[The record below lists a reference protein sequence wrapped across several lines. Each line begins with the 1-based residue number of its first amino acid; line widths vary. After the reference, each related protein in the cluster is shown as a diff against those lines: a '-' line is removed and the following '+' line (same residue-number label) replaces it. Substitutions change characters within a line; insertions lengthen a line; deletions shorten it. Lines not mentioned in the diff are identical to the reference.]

1 MMIPAKLVAAG
12 LVLAGVI
19 NLLPVVGMAGAAW
32 LRSLY
37 GLEIRSLDLEI
48 LLRHRAVLF
57 GIVGVLLLVAAARPG
72 LRDVAVLVAGASMAS
87 FIVIALIV
95 GGYGPAIRKVVIA
108 DIIGLLALAP
118 AAFARFGAGALK
130 SRATDG

>member
-1 MMIPAKLVAAG
+1 MVIPAKLVAGG
-12 LVLAGVI
+12 LVLAGII

-57 GIVGVLLLVAAARPG
+57 GIVGGLLLVAAFRPG
-72 LRDVAVLVAGASMAS
+72 LRDVAVLVAGASMMS
-87 FIVIALIV
+87 FIVIALLV
-95 GGYGPAIRKVVIA
+95 GGYGPAIRKVVIV
-108 DIIGLLALAP
+108 DIVGILALVP
-118 AAFARFGAGALK
+118 AIVARSASS
-130 SRATDG
+130 SR

>member
-1 MMIPAKLVAAG
+1 MVIPAKLVAGG
-12 LVLAGVI
+12 LVLAGTI

-57 GIVGVLLLVAAARPG
+57 GIVGGLLLVAVFRPG
-72 LRDVAVLVAGASMAS
+72 LRDVAVIVAGASMMS
-87 FIVIALIV
+87 FIVIALLV
-95 GGYGPAIRKVVIA
+95 GGYGPAIRKVVIV
-108 DIIGLLALAP
+108 DIVGILALVP
-118 AAFARFGAGALK
+118 AIVARSASS
-130 SRATDG
+130 SR

>member
-1 MMIPAKLVAAG
+1 MVIPAKLVAGG
-12 LVLAGVI
+12 LVLAGII

-57 GIVGVLLLVAAARPG
+57 GIVGGLLLVAVFRPG
-72 LRDVAVLVAGASMAS
+72 LRDVAVLVAGASMMS
-87 FIVIALIV
+87 FIVIALLV
-95 GGYGPAIRKVVIA
+95 GGYGPAIRKVVIV
-108 DIIGLLALAP
+108 DIVGILAIVP
-118 AAFARFGAGALK
+118 AIVARSASS
-130 SRATDG
+130 SR

>member
-1 MMIPAKLVAAG
+1 MVIPAKLVAGG
-12 LVLAGVI
+12 LVLAGII

-57 GIVGVLLLVAAARPG
+57 GIVGGLLLLAAFRPG
-72 LRDVAVLVAGASMAS
+72 LRDVAVLVAGASMMS
-87 FIVIALIV
+87 FIVIALLV
-95 GGYGPAIRKVVIA
+95 GGYGPAIRKVVIV
-108 DIIGLLALAP
+108 DIVGLLALVP
-118 AAFARFGAGALK
+118 AIVARSA
-130 SRATDG
+130 SSNR

>member
-1 MMIPAKLVAAG
+1 MVIPAKLVAGG
-12 LVLAGVI
+12 LVLAGII

-57 GIVGVLLLVAAARPG
+57 GIVGGLLLVAAFRPG
-72 LRDVAVLVAGASMAS
+72 LRDVAVLVAGASMMS
-87 FIVIALIV
+87 FIVIALLV
-95 GGYGPAIRKVVIA
+95 GGYGPAIRKIVIV
-108 DIIGLLALAP
+108 DIVGILALVP
-118 AAFARFGAGALK
+118 AIVARSTSS
-130 SRATDG
+130 SR

>member
-1 MMIPAKLVAAG
+1 MMIPAKLVAGG
-12 LVLAGVI
+12 LVLAGII
-19 NLLPVVGMAGAAW
+19 NLLPTVGVAGAGW

-37 GLEIRSLDLEI
+37 GFEITSPDLEI

-57 GIVGVLLLVAAARPG
+57 GILGALLLAAAVSPG
-72 LRDVAVLVAGASMAS
+72 LRDTAVTVAGASMAS
-87 FIVIALIV
+87 FIVIALVV

-118 AAFARFGAGALK
+118 AALVRLAPAR
-130 SRATDG
+130 

>member
-1 MMIPAKLVAAG
+1 MVIPAKLVAGG
-12 LVLAGVI
+12 LVLAGII

-57 GIVGVLLLVAAARPG
+57 GIVGGLLLLAAFRPG
-72 LRDVAVLVAGASMAS
+72 LRDVAVLVAGASMMS
-87 FIVIALIV
+87 FIVIALLV
-95 GGYGPAIRKVVIA
+95 GGYGPAIRKVVIV
-108 DIIGLLALAP
+108 DIVGILALVP
-118 AAFARFGAGALK
+118 AIVARSA
-130 SRATDG
+130 SSNR